1 MTTALW
7 ISLVVGAMAFVG
19 NLVSGYLQRK
29 QMRQLELYRQ
39 DPSVG
44 LVPLPHPF
52 TLLLQK
58 YRLAICNTGIAAF
71 FLVSGFRSQEPMTR
85 LSVLNIAVGIG
96 FLFLALTT
104 KMTADLYHFL
114 GRLVGVL
121 EGHSKELAALIGTTG
136 IIADHLKARGTRVA
150 RRNDGLLLRRLLR
163 TRMK

>member
-7 ISLVVGAMAFVG
+7 ISLVVGAMAFAG

-44 LVPLPHPF
+44 LVPPPHSL
-52 TLLLQK
+52 TLFLRK
-58 YRLAICNTGIAAF
+58 HRLAILNTGIATF
-71 FLVSGFRSQEPMTR
+71 FLVSGFRSQGPLTR
-85 LSVLNIAVGIG
+85 LSVFNIAAGIG

-104 KMTADLYHFL
+104 KMILDLYHFL

-121 EGHSKELAALIGTTG
+121 EGHSRSIHGLTKITG
-136 IIADHLKARGTRVA
+136 MVVGNLEARG
-150 RRNDGLLLRRLLR
+150 DKGGE
-163 TRMK
+163 KK